1 MRATLP
7 VSRTTR
13 QGAIERPSAA
23 LGPRRHS
30 LSAVLAPLVNLL
42 DEDPD
47 LGTGLGDADRAV
59 ARAAAVAAVEHLP
72 LGRWSP
78 IHDGEHYGALVLDG
92 LLLREM
98 TVAGR
103 PSAELLGAGDVLL
116 PLGEDAVTFVARA
129 VSWRALAPVRL
140 AWLGSAVL
148 AATVRWP
155 TMALTLGRRSERRVA
170 RVLAMQSIA
179 HRSRMEDRLLGVLW
193 LLAER
198 WGRVSGDGLLL
209 PLPLTHRELAQLVGA
224 QRPSVTSGLGA
235 LQDAGLVERLDDAGW
250 RLCGTPPA
258 FLRESGGPAGA
269 MRDGSTPPGSVG

>member
-1 MRATLP
+1 M
-7 VSRTTR
+7 SRTTR